1 MVIGSGL
8 TVKAEPLGLLGLVPC
23 VCTRPHEVEVEEG
36 RAEEQ
41 RAQHRQHGAAPC
53 KVNIM

>member
-1 MVIGSGL
+1 MSP
-8 TVKAEPLGLLGLVPC
+8 AEQLGLLRLAPC
-23 VCTRPHEVEVEEG
+23 VCTRPHEVDVEESG
-36 RAEEQ
+36 AEEQ